1 MKTRHVNL
9 KLMVLRNYERTL
21 QRNLLS
27 FTNFL
32 LLLLSLRKRE
42 RERERQRET
51 ETETDTERQRER
63 QRETERDREREY
75 FGAFDQKRLHFLTN
89 FL

>member
-42 RERERQRET
+42 RERDRERQRQ
-51 ETETDTERQRER
+51 RQTQKDRDRER
-63 QRETERDREREY
+63 QRETERDRESISGHLIKKDST
-75 FGAFDQKRLHFLTN
+75 F
-89 FL
+89 

>member
-9 KLMVLRNYERTL
+9 KLMVLRNYERAL

-42 RERERQRET
+42 RERQRET
-51 ETETDTERQRER
+51 ETETDTERQR
-63 QRETERDREREY
+63 QRETERDRERQRESISGHLMKKDST
-75 FGAFDQKRLHFLTN
+75 F
-89 FL
+89 

>member
-9 KLMVLRNYERTL
+9 KLMVLRNYERAL

-42 RERERQRET
+42 RERQR
-51 ETETDTERQRER
+51 ETETDTERQR
-63 QRETERDREREY
+63 QRETERDRERQRESISGHLIKKDST
-75 FGAFDQKRLHFLTN
+75 F
-89 FL
+89 

>member
-9 KLMVLRNYERTL
+9 KLMVLRNYERAL

-32 LLLLSLRKRE
+32 LLLLSFRKRE
-42 RERERQRET
+42 KERERQRET
-51 ETETDTERQRER
+51 ETETDTERQR
-63 QRETERDREREY
+63 QGETERDRERQRESISGHLIKKDST
-75 FGAFDQKRLHFLTN
+75 F
-89 FL
+89 

>member
-42 RERERQRET
+42 RERQR
-51 ETETDTERQRER
+51 ETETDTERQR
-63 QRETERDREREY
+63 QRETERDRERQRESISGHLIKKDST
-75 FGAFDQKRLHFLTN
+75 F
-89 FL
+89 

>member
-1 MKTRHVNL
+1 
-9 KLMVLRNYERTL
+9 MVLRNYERAL

-42 RERERQRET
+42 RERDRERQRQ
-51 ETETDTERQRER
+51 RQTQKDRDRER
-63 QRETERDREREY
+63 QRETEREY
-75 FGAFDQKRLHFLTN
+75 FGAFDQKRFHFLTN

>member
-1 MKTRHVNL
+1 MTFCQAGKLKTRHVNL

-42 RERERQRET
+42 RERDRERQRQ
-51 ETETDTERQRER
+51 RQTQKDRDRER
-63 QRETERDREREY
+63 QRETERDRERV
-75 FGAFDQKRLHFLTN
+75 FRGI
-89 FL
+89 

>member
-42 RERERQRET
+42 RERERDR
-51 ETETDTERQRER
+51 ERQRQRQTQKDRERDRER
-63 QRETERDREREY
+63 QRETERESISGHLIKKDST
-75 FGAFDQKRLHFLTN
+75 F
-89 FL
+89 